1 MLEKLPNKLLL
12 NSDFLLK
19 NEFSSGIS
27 GEPECLDETIH
38 FICCI
43 TMSLVVISSPLNSFL
58 KWRKECAISVDCRAR
73 LVCQQD

>member
-38 FICCI
+38 FICCK
-43 TMSLVVISSPLNSFL
+43 SLPFFLFSNFRKRQIALYSPCWSVGWLVG
-58 KWRKECAISVDCRAR
+58 WRHH
-73 LVCQQD
+73 